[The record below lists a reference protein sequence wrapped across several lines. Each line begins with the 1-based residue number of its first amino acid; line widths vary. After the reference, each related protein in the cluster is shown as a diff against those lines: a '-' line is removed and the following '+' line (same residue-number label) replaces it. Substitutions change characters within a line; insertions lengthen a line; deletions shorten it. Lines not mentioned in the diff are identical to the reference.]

1 MAAALLSRAIQRVS
15 VHSAGT
21 NALIGHAADSIAV
34 DLMAERGVDIRSHR
48 ARQFEQWMATKAD
61 LVLVMDHVQ
70 KRFIERRVPSALGR
84 VYRLGE
90 VAGHQRG
97 SHDGFDVP
105 DPYRESRE
113 VFADCLKTIEAGVS
127 LWAQRING

>member
-1 MAAALLSRAIQRVS
+1 MAAALLAREFPSVS

-34 DLMAERGVDIRSHR
+34 ELMAERGVDIRNHR
-48 ARQFEQWMATKAD
+48 ARQFEQWMATQAD

-70 KRFIERRVPSALGR
+70 KRFIERRVPSSLGR

-90 VAGHQRG
+90 AAGVQWGSRG
-97 SHDGFDVP
+97 GFDVP
-105 DPYRESRE
+105 DPYRLSRE
-113 VFADCLKTIEAGVS
+113 MFAECLKTIEDGVL